1 MREQHDERAN
11 LLKSMIETEKDFT
24 TEFGQGEFKK
34 LLDIFPDY
42 FTPTLKAA
50 VRRMNEYSAYDPKE
64 LWKPFQER
72 QKVKKKVQSVKET
85 TKSDKQTVP
94 RKARKKANSSGE
106 TSGFDS
112 KIFKME
118 VQDYGCVIPTTLSQ
132 IGNLAE
138 DVAIKTEVQLDEY
151 EIATSSLKVEKSPA
165 IIIQKITEN
174 DKTKE
179 QPTLNSNLVIKTEI
193 EESEYVLGT

>member
-50 VRRMNEYSAYDPKE
+50 VGRMNKYSVYDPKE

-72 QKVKKKVQSVKET
+72 QKVKKKVQPVKET

-94 RKARKKANSSGE
+94 RKIRKKANSSAGE
-106 TSGFDS
+106 SSSFDPQ
-112 KIFKME
+112 IFKIE
-118 VQDYGCVIPTTLSQ
+118 AQDFGCVIPTTLSQ

-138 DVAIKTEVQLDEY
+138 VVAIKTEVQLDEY

-165 IIIQKITEN
+165 IIIQKITE
-174 DKTKE
+174 DEKM

-193 EESEYVLGT
+193 DESEYVLGT